1 MTSLAS
7 PIFGFSVRP
16 VRPKQWD
23 MVKVGVV
30 DVGSH
35 TVRLLVAE
43 RKRGTLEPV
52 REERA
57 ALGLGVEVERLG
69 VISREKLEETCAQV
83 RGYARLASKTGVDV
97 LEVIVT
103 APGRQSKNG
112 RELVLELARATGAP
126 VRILSADE
134 EGRLAFAGAIA
145 GSDLAG
151 ESVAVCDVG
160 GGSTE
165 VVVGTRFAGPA
176 WVRSFDVG
184 AVRLTGRYFSDDPP
198 RKTNVDAARDKVAAA
213 FEGLTPPLPQCALA
227 TGGTARAL
235 RKLVGSNLGPD
246 ELEAALAISLA
257 RPATKVAK
265 AFGID
270 RERART
276 LPAGVLILSA
286 VQERLTVPLQVV
298 RAGLREGAV
307 LALLQEAAAA

>member
-1 MTSLAS
+1 
-7 PIFGFSVRP
+7 
-16 VRPKQWD
+16 

-43 RKRGTLEPV
+43 QKRGTLEPV

-69 VISREKLEETCAQV
+69 LISREKLEETCDQV
-83 RGYARLASKTGVDV
+83 RGYARLARKAGVDV

-112 RELVLELARATGAP
+112 RELVLELARTTGAP
-126 VRILSADE
+126 VRVLSADE

-151 ESVAVCDVG
+151 ESIAVCDVG

-165 VVVGTRFAGPA
+165 VVVGTRFDGPA
-176 WVRSFDVG
+176 WLRSFDVG
-184 AVRLTGRYFSDDPP
+184 AVRLTGRYFSGDPP
-198 RKTNVDAARDKVAAA
+198 RKTDVDAARDKVAAA
-213 FEGLTPPLPQCALA
+213 FEGLAPPLPQCALA

-286 VQERLTVPLQVV
+286 VQERLSVPLQVV

>member
-1 MTSLAS
+1 M
-7 PIFGFSVRP
+7 
-16 VRPKQWD
+16 
-23 MVKVGVV
+23 KVGVV

-43 RKRGTLEPV
+43 QKRGALEPV

-57 ALGLGVEVERLG
+57 ALGLGAEVEQLG
-69 VISREKLEETCAQV
+69 LISKEKLEETSDQV
-83 RGYARLASKTGVDV
+83 RGYARLARKAGVDV

-103 APGRQSKNG
+103 APGRQSRNG
-112 RELVLELARATGAP
+112 RELVLELARATGVP
-126 VRILSADE
+126 VRVLSADE

-145 GSDLAG
+145 ASDLAG
-151 ESVAVCDVG
+151 ESIAVCDVG

-165 VVVGTRFAGPA
+165 VVVGTRRDGPA
-176 WVRSFDVG
+176 WLRSFDVG
-184 AVRLTGRYFSDDPP
+184 AVRLSGRHLLGDPP
-198 RKTNVDAARDKVAAA
+198 RKTDVDVARDEVVAALERFA
-213 FEGLTPPLPQCALA
+213 PPLPQCALA

-235 RKLVGSNLGPD
+235 RKLVGSNLGPQ
-246 ELEAALAISLA
+246 ELEAALRISLA
-257 RPATKVAK
+257 SPAAKVAK

-270 RERART
+270 RERARM

-286 VQERLTVPLQVV
+286 VQERLSVSLQVV

>member
-1 MTSLAS
+1 
-7 PIFGFSVRP
+7 
-16 VRPKQWD
+16 
-23 MVKVGVV
+23 VKVGVV

-43 RKRGTLEPV
+43 HKRGALEPV
-52 REERA
+52 WEERA
-57 ALGLGVEVERLG
+57 ALGLGAEVERLG
-69 VISREKLEETCAQV
+69 LISREKLEETSDHV
-83 RGYARLASKTGVDV
+83 RGYARLARKAGAEV

-103 APGRQSKNG
+103 APGRQSSNG
-112 RELVLELARATGAP
+112 RELVLELARATGVP
-126 VRILSADE
+126 VRVLSADE

-145 GSDLAG
+145 VSDLPG
-151 ESVAVCDVG
+151 ESIAVCDVG

-165 VVVGTRFAGPA
+165 VVVGTRFDGPA
-176 WVRSFDVG
+176 WLRSFDVG
-184 AVRLTGRYFSDDPP
+184 AVRLSGRYLFDDPP
-198 RKTNVDAARDKVAAA
+198 GKADLDAARAEVAAVL
-213 FEGLTPPLPQCALA
+213 ERLTPPLPQCALA

-257 RPATKVAK
+257 RPAVKVAK

-286 VQERLTVPLQVV
+286 VQERLSVPLQVV

>member
-1 MTSLAS
+1 M
-7 PIFGFSVRP
+7 
-16 VRPKQWD
+16 
-23 MVKVGVV
+23 MVGVV

-43 RKRGTLEPV
+43 QKRGALEPV

-57 ALGLGVEVERLG
+57 ALGLGVEVEQLG
-69 VISREKLEETCAQV
+69 LISKEKLEETSDQV
-83 RGYARLASKTGVDV
+83 RGYARLARKTGVDV

-103 APGRQSKNG
+103 APGRQSRNG

-126 VRILSADE
+126 VRVLSADE

-145 GSDLAG
+145 GSDLIG
-151 ESVAVCDVG
+151 DSIAVCDVG

-165 VVVGTRFAGPA
+165 VVVGTRRDGPA
-176 WVRSFDVG
+176 WLRSFDVG
-184 AVRLTGRYFSDDPP
+184 AVRLSGRYLSGDPP
-198 RKTNVDAARDKVAAA
+198 RKTGVNAARDEVAAA
-213 FEGLTPPLPQCALA
+213 LEGLAPPLPQCALA

-235 RKLVGSNLGPD
+235 RKLVGSNLGPQ
-246 ELEAALAISLA
+246 ELEAALGISLA
-257 RPATKVAK
+257 RPAGKVAK

-286 VQERLTVPLQVV
+286 VQERLSVPLQVV

>member
-1 MTSLAS
+1 MIVA
-7 PIFGFSVRP
+7 
-16 VRPKQWD
+16 
-23 MVKVGVV
+23 VV

-43 RKRGTLEPV
+43 QKRGVLEPV

-69 VISREKLEETCAQV
+69 LISREKLEETCDQV
-83 RGYARLASKTGVDV
+83 RGYARLARKIGVDL

-112 RELVLELARATGAP
+112 RELVLELSRATGAP
-126 VRILSADE
+126 VRVLSADE

-145 GSDLAG
+145 GTDLIG
-151 ESVAVCDVG
+151 ESIAVCDVG

-165 VVVGTRFAGPA
+165 VVVGTRRYGPA
-176 WVRSFDVG
+176 WLRSFDVG
-184 AVRLTGRYFSDDPP
+184 AVRLSGRHLSGDPP
-198 RKTNVDAARDKVAAA
+198 RKTDVVAARDEVAAA
-213 FEGLTPPLPQCALA
+213 LEGLAPPLPQCALA

-235 RKLVGSNLGPD
+235 RKLVGSNLGPR
-246 ELEAALAISLA
+246 ELESALGISLA
-257 RPATKVAK
+257 RPSAKVAK

-276 LPAGVLILSA
+276 LPAGVLILSV
-286 VQERLTVPLQVV
+286 VQERLSVPLQVV
-298 RAGLREGAV
+298 RAGLREGAI

>member
-1 MTSLAS
+1 MAATR
-7 PIFGFSVRP
+7 PIFRFSIRP

-23 MVKVGVV
+23 IVKVGVV

-43 RKRGTLEPV
+43 HKRGALEPV
-52 REERA
+52 WEERA
-57 ALGLGVEVERLG
+57 ALGLGAEVERLG
-69 VISREKLEETCAQV
+69 LISREKLEETSDHV
-83 RGYARLASKTGVDV
+83 RGYARLARKAGAEV

-103 APGRQSKNG
+103 APGRQSSNG
-112 RELVLELARATGAP
+112 RELVLELARATGVP
-126 VRILSADE
+126 VRVLSADE

-145 GSDLAG
+145 VSDLPG
-151 ESVAVCDVG
+151 ESIAVCDVG

-165 VVVGTRFAGPA
+165 VVVGTRFDGPA
-176 WVRSFDVG
+176 WLRSFDVG
-184 AVRLTGRYFSDDPP
+184 AVRLSGRYLFDDPP
-198 RKTNVDAARDKVAAA
+198 GKADLDAARAEVAAA
-213 FEGLTPPLPQCALA
+213 LERLTPPLPQCALA

-257 RPATKVAK
+257 RPAVKVAK

-286 VQERLTVPLQVV
+286 VQERLSVPLQVV

>member
-1 MTSLAS
+1 MAATR
-7 PIFGFSVRP
+7 PIFRFSIRP

-23 MVKVGVV
+23 IVKVGVV

-43 RKRGTLEPV
+43 HKRGALEPV
-52 REERA
+52 WEERA
-57 ALGLGVEVERLG
+57 ALGLGAEVERLG
-69 VISREKLEETCAQV
+69 LISREKLEETSDHV
-83 RGYARLASKTGVDV
+83 RGYARLARKAGAEV

-103 APGRQSKNG
+103 APGRQSSNG
-112 RELVLELARATGAP
+112 RELVLELARATGVP
-126 VRILSADE
+126 VRVLSADE

-145 GSDLAG
+145 VSDLPG
-151 ESVAVCDVG
+151 ESIAVCDVG

-165 VVVGTRFAGPA
+165 VVVGTRFDGPA
-176 WVRSFDVG
+176 WLRSFDVG
-184 AVRLTGRYFSDDPP
+184 AVRLSGRYLFDDPP
-198 RKTNVDAARDKVAAA
+198 GKADLDAARAEVAAA
-213 FEGLTPPLPQCALA
+213 LERLTPPLPQCALA
-227 TGGTARAL
+227 TGGSARAL

-257 RPATKVAK
+257 RPAVKVAK

-286 VQERLTVPLQVV
+286 VQERLSVPLQVV